1 MSVSELTND
10 IAQKIAGWGDQLALM
25 LPNLIVAALVIGLFW
40 FAAALACRAS
50 DRALASLDTHE
61 AARGLISRLIRIAVV
76 LAGVMV
82 ALGVMNLDKALA
94 SVLAGAGVVGLALGF
109 AFQDLAGNLI
119 SGVGLAVH
127 RKWPF
132 KIGDLV
138 ETNGVFGNVEKI
150 HLRTSIIRTLDGK
163 LVVVPNK
170 HIYQNEVV
178 NYTASGRR
186 RVDVECGVSYG
197 EDLEQVRSVVRE
209 ALENVCGQD
218 DSERVQVFFTGF
230 GGSSIELVGR
240 FWIDFDKQPDFLQ
253 ARSDAVIAV
262 KKAFDRDDITIPF
275 PIRTLD
281 FGIRGGEKLSE
292 ALPKLH
298 VAFDERQSIGAQKE
312 AS

>member
-1 MSVSELTND
+1 MSIPEITEDV
-10 IAQKIAGWGDQLALM
+10 AQKIASWVDQLALM

-40 FAAALACRAS
+40 FIARVACRAS
-50 DRALASLDTHE
+50 DRALHRFGTNE
-61 AARGLISRLIRIAVV
+61 AARGLISRLVRVATLVV
-76 LAGVMV
+76 GIMV

-94 SVLAGAGVVGLALGF
+94 SLLAGAGVVGLALGF

-178 NYTASGRR
+178 NYTVSGRR

-197 EDLEQVRSVVRE
+197 EDLREVRRVVRDALRSV
-209 ALENVCGQD
+209 CGRNEEED
-218 DSERVQVFFTGF
+218 IQVFFLGF
-230 GGSSIELVGR
+230 GDSSINLVGR
-240 FWIDFDKQPDFLQ
+240 FWIDYSKQPDFLE
-253 ARSDAVIAV
+253 ARSDAIVAIRE
-262 KKAFDRDDITIPF
+262 AFHEHDITIPF

-281 FGIRGGEKLSE
+281 FGIRGGETLSE
-292 ALPKLH
+292 QLPKLQLEI
-298 VAFDERQSIGAQKE
+298 DERTRRLAHRE

>member
-1 MSVSELTND
+1 MSVAAFTDE
-10 IAQKIAGWGDQLALM
+10 IAQKIAAWGDQLALM
-25 LPNLIVAALVIGLFW
+25 LPNLIVAALVIGFFW
-40 FAAALACRAS
+40 LAAGLACRAS
-50 DRALASLDTHE
+50 DRALDRLDTND
-61 AARGLISRLIRIAVV
+61 AARGLISRLVRIGVI

-132 KIGDLV
+132 KLGDLV

-150 HLRTSIIRTLDGK
+150 YLRTSIIRTLDGK

-170 HIYQNEVV
+170 HIYQNEVI

-197 EDLEQVRSVVRE
+197 EDLRQVQDVVRE
-209 ALENVCGQD
+209 ALEGVCGQD
-218 DSERVQVFFTGF
+218 GPDRVEVFFKGF
-230 GGSSIELVGR
+230 GGSSIDLVGR
-240 FWIDFDKQPDFLQ
+240 FWIDYAKQPDFLQ
-253 ARSDAVIAV
+253 ARSDAVIAI
-262 KKAFDRDDITIPF
+262 KKAFDRKNITIPF

-281 FGIRGGEKLSE
+281 FGIQGGQSLSE
-292 ALPKLH
+292 QFPKLH
-298 VAFDERQSIGAQKE
+298 VAIDERQSLGARKE